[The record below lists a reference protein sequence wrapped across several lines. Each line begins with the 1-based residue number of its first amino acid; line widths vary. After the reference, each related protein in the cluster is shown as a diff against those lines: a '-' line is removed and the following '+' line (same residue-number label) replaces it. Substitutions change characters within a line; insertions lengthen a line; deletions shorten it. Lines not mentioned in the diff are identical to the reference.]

1 VYKNGPDTG
10 TGNVAMATPER
21 GKHARGYFAGQFTG
35 ETEQGERQGIRTP
48 FFLIRHI
55 NLRE

>member
-1 VYKNGPDTG
+1 MYKNGPDTG

-35 ETEQGERQGIRTP
+35 ETEQGERQGIKTP
-48 FFLIRHI
+48 FFSYQAH
-55 NLRE
+55 